1 MVISE
6 SQLGETTDYTYGLE
20 RISAISGNTRTEYV
34 YDGRGSV
41 AAEVSYND
49 SWYTFGGNIG
59 ADYNG
64 RQMGALNYD
73 GYDGGSGK
81 NSTAPKKTT
90 IPSSSA
96 TPPRTYTN
104 PYQEYVNQR
113 HAATTPSAQD
123 CAQLMRSGL
132 HMSYAQYAYEK
143 SHTVFPPYQE
153 YMQGKAMGSPYYV
166 TSTSSSV
173 SCIAYPAN
181 HPQYPNQ
188 YYVRARN
195 KEEHITS
202 SPKVTGMKTFAL
214 KRLNGLTIC
223 MLIVRTRLF

>member
-1 MVISE
+1 M
-6 SQLGETTDYTYGLE
+6 
-20 RISAISGNTRTEYV
+20 

-64 RQMGALNYD
+64 RQTGALNYD

-81 NSTAPKKTT
+81 NSTTPKKTT

-123 CAQLMRSGL
+123 YAQLMRSGL

>member
-1 MVISE
+1 
-6 SQLGETTDYTYGLE
+6 
-20 RISAISGNTRTEYV
+20 
-34 YDGRGSV
+34 
-41 AAEVSYND
+41 
-49 SWYTFGGNIG
+49 
-59 ADYNG
+59 
-64 RQMGALNYD
+64 MGALNYD
-73 GYDGGSGK
+73 GYGGGSGK

-104 PYQEYVNQR
+104 PYQEYVDQR

-123 CAQLMRSGL
+123 YAQLMRSGL

-202 SPKVTGMKTFAL
+202 SPKVVSYYDQFICQEYNRYSRNYNEAIVKYFYNLKYVDDIKYDDTGHI
-214 KRLNGLTIC
+214 NGQGRTSIKEMLFGRASAGGTSCETIIKINI
-223 MLIVRTRLF
+223 LQIK